1 MLVFVTGASGFIGRA
16 MVEELLTHGHQV
28 LGLARS
34 DASAETLTRLGAQ
47 VHRGSLNDVESL
59 RRGAK
64 AADGIIHLAFNH
76 DFTDYRSSAL
86 LDQAAIQ
93 AMGDAIAGTGKPL
106 VIASGTL
113 IAQLGKLA
121 HEDDEPDRSTP
132 FAIRQEAADLVTK
145 LSAETG
151 IRGSTVRL
159 PPTVHGKGDI
169 QFIPM
174 IAEAARKIGH
184 AVIIG
189 DGANVWPAV
198 HRLDAVVVFRLAL
211 EKGSPGAIYH
221 AVAEEGVPMKDIM
234 AVVGRRLQIPVES
247 KTVEE
252 AMADL
257 GFIAVALGGD
267 NPTSSEKTQRE
278 LGWNPAG
285 SGQPG
290 LLADL
295 EANYFI

>member
-1 MLVFVTGASGFIGRA
+1 MLVFVTGATGFIGRA
-16 MVEELLTHGHQV
+16 TVEELLTHGHQV

-47 VHRGSLNDVESL
+47 VHRGSLDDLASL
-59 RRGAK
+59 SSGAR
-64 AADGIIHLAFNH
+64 AADGIIHLAFHH
-76 DFTDYRSSAL
+76 DFTDYRTSAL
-86 LDQAAIQ
+86 LDQAAIR

-106 VIASGTL
+106 VVASGTL
-113 IAQLGKLA
+113 LAHQGKLA
-121 HEDDEPDRSTP
+121 HEDDEPDRSSP
-132 FAIRQEAADLVTK
+132 LAIRQESADLVTK
-145 LSAETG
+145 LSTESG

-159 PPTVHGKGDI
+159 SPTVHGKGDY

-174 IAEAARKIGH
+174 IAEAARKIGR

-189 DGANVWPAV
+189 EGANVWPAV
-198 HRLDAVVVFRLAL
+198 HRLDAAVVFRLAL
-211 EKGSPGAIYH
+211 EKGKPGAIYH

-234 AVVGRRLQIPVES
+234 AVVGRRLQVPVES

-257 GFIAVALGGD
+257 GFLALALGAD

-278 LGWNPAG
+278 LGWDPVA

-295 EANYFI
+295 EENYFD